1 MEKENSAKKYASM
14 KTKQIVS
21 RTVIYVILA
30 VVSIIWLF
38 PYVYLLMQSF
48 AKEFV
53 QSRFAPAAGNWTGG
67 NYLKLLTSTA
77 FPFWRWF
84 LNTLI
89 IALVNMVLSTLLT
102 LMTSYTLSRLRFRGR
117 QGLMKLMLVLGMFP
131 GFLGLICV
139 VYILD
144 LIGLSTSIFALV
156 VIYASGSAMGYYI
169 SKGFFDT
176 IPKSLD
182 EAVLIDGGNKNTVF
196 WRIILPLSKPI
207 IVYTLLMSFNAPW
220 GDFMMAAYV
229 AQGNTQLFNVAV
241 GLQSMAGLSNFQT
254 EFPTFCAGA
263 VVTSVPIMILFF
275 VLQKYYVEGVTGG
288 AVKG

>member
-1 MEKENSAKKYASM
+1 MQETSGKKYASM
-14 KTKQIVS
+14 KAKQTIS
-21 RTVIYVILA
+21 KIVIYVVLGI
-30 VVSIIWLF
+30 VSIVWLF
-38 PYVYLLMQSF
+38 PYVYLILQSF
-48 AKEFV
+48 AKDFV
-53 QSRFAPAAGNWTGG
+53 QSRFTPLEWTGN
-67 NYLKLLTSTA
+67 NYVNLITSTA

-89 IALVNMVLSTLLT
+89 IALVNMLLSTLLT
-102 LMTSYTLSRLRFRGR
+102 LMTSYTLSRLRFKGR
-117 QGLMKLMLVLGMFP
+117 KGLMKLMLVLGMFP

-156 VIYASGSAMGYYI
+156 IIYASGSAMGYYI

-207 IVYTLLMSFNAPW
+207 IVYTLLMTFNAPW

-229 AQGNTQLFNVAV
+229 AQGNTALFNVAV
-241 GLQSMAGLSNFQT
+241 GLQSMAGLANFQ
-254 EFPTFCAGA
+254 EQFPTFCAGA
-263 VVTSVPIMILFF
+263 VVTSVPIMVLFF

>member
-1 MEKENSAKKYASM
+1 MQETSGKKYASM
-14 KTKQIVS
+14 KAKQTISKVIIYVVLGIVS
-21 RTVIYVILA
+21 IV
-30 VVSIIWLF
+30 WLF
-38 PYVYLLMQSF
+38 PYVYLILQSF
-48 AKEFV
+48 AKDFV
-53 QSRFAPAAGNWTGG
+53 QARFTPLEWTGN
-67 NYLKLLTSTA
+67 NYVNLITSTA

-89 IALVNMVLSTLLT
+89 IALVNMLLSTLLT
-102 LMTSYTLSRLRFRGR
+102 LMTSYTLSRLRFKGR
-117 QGLMKLMLVLGMFP
+117 KGLMKLMLVLGMFP

-156 VIYASGSAMGYYI
+156 IIYASGSAMGYYI

-207 IVYTLLMSFNAPW
+207 IVYTLLMTFNAPW

-229 AQGNTQLFNVAV
+229 AQGNTSLFNVAV
-241 GLQSMAGLSNFQT
+241 GLQSMAGLANFQ
-254 EFPTFCAGA
+254 EQFPTFCAGA
-263 VVTSVPIMILFF
+263 VVTSVPIMVLFF